1 MEEEY
6 RALPSMFDRLFTNTS
21 DPIHAM
27 MLKRRQ
33 QQENPTEFPSITEY
47 SDTDIKALE
56 EFCREHGILGFNCG
70 RMNPKAALMMLKGKM
85 GIVET
90 PKSTKQL
97 LKD

>member
-6 RALPSMFDRLFTNTS
+6 RAMPSMFDRLFPNTS

-27 MLKRRQ
+27 MLKRRR
-33 QQENPTEFPSITEY
+33 QQETPEECPPTSEY
-47 SDTDIKALE
+47 SDKDIQELA